1 MAHRGRVTHEVYDGD
16 RARER
21 DRERDRTTRE
31 RCVNYKQIA
40 GTGSHLFLPSVVIYR
55 GGETRE
61 PRRRARGSSMMIL
74 MMVVV
79 VVWLAGDERTNEGK
93 KRNWSLL
100 RERPI
105 SCAFSLCRSIER
117 LARFFL
123 SFARARRNV
132 RWFRIP
138 QRYHSGYRGGGRST
152 GPKGLRSTGPRSRQS
167 RAPGAHRGTAETSQ
181 DIEDLGDPAQQR
193 AIRLVPSLSLPLP
206 LSLPRE
212 WKTHLPSFLRARPRP
227 PPPPRLQRLAKSSST
242 PSDLRRWRCRS

>member
-1 MAHRGRVTHEVYDGD
+1 MAIVLP
-16 RARER
+16 RER
-21 DRERDRTTRE
+21 SRESAKR
-31 RCVNYKQIA
+31 VNYKQIA

-74 MMVVV
+74 VMMMMVL
-79 VVWLAGDERTNEGK
+79 WLAGDERTNEGK

-152 GPKGLRSTGPRSRQS
+152 GPQGHRSTGPRVHRSTGPRSRQS
-167 RAPGAHRGTAETSQ
+167 RAPGAHRGTTKTSQ
-181 DIEDLGDPAQQR
+181 DIEHLGDPAQQR
-193 AIRLVPSLSLPLP
+193 AIRLVPSLSLPLS
-206 LSLPRE
+206 LSPPRE

-227 PPPPRLQRLAKSSST
+227 PRPPRLQRLAKSNST